1 MQCTNHHPTWYY
13 YTWIDPSIPNPCT
26 LLVADL
32 PVESMSR
39 ALVSS
44 RVVIHYEIDAS
55 ISSSHDR
62 KAYISTYSSF
72 GDNPPPGRK
81 YQPWQSE

>member
-1 MQCTNHHPTWYY
+1 MG
-13 YTWIDPSIPNPCT
+13 
-26 LLVADL
+26 
-32 PVESMSR
+32 R

-44 RVVIHYEIDAS
+44 RVVIHYRIDAS

-81 YQPWQSE
+81 YQLGNLSNNGSSLKTG